1 MNKAERRAARTRAE
15 PSSAGTAAGRVE
27 VTDAELARAQ
37 VAYRG
42 SLQSSQAWRAF
53 SANTR
58 HHDVTYWTML
68 VSLFAEP
75 GMNRTTLID
84 RIIEYAGVS
93 RSTAERAIHEARQSG
108 YIVDRREGREVRH
121 VLSDRLFN
129 HCIEFFRNYMDLEKI
144 IAKLGYNQK

>member
-1 MNKAERRAARTRAE
+1 
-15 PSSAGTAAGRVE
+15 
-27 VTDAELARAQ
+27 
-37 VAYRG
+37 
-42 SLQSSQAWRAF
+42 
-53 SANTR
+53 
-58 HHDVTYWTML
+58 ML

-84 RIIEYAGVS
+84 RIIDYAGVS

-121 VLSDRLFN
+121 FLSDRLFN